1 MMTSTPSVITLEA
14 KRAGTPHRA
23 AHPSEVAVRQ
33 DHASSSHELEPLR
46 SNVTTATART
56 RRPNSARAPAVAEHS
71 RASFTREVV
80 RRGLFTAGSLF
91 PPLAPVAGAPLFS

>member
-1 MMTSTPSVITLEA
+1 MMTSTSSVITLEA

-33 DHASSSHELEPLR
+33 DHASSSHKREPLR
-46 SNVTTATART
+46 SNVTTATACT

-71 RASFTREVV
+71 RAPFTREVV
-80 RRGLFTAGSLF
+80 RRGLFTAGVHLL
-91 PPLAPVAGAPLFS
+91 PPPPPAAPR